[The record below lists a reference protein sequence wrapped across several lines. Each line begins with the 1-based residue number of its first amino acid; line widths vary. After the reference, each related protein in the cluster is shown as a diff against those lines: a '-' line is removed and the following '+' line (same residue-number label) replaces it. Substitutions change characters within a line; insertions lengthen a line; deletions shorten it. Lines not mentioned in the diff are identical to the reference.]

1 VPGRHPRI
9 IVNADDFGFS
19 PGVNA
24 GIAAAHRRGIV
35 TSASLMA
42 NAPGFAEAVV
52 LAAEN
57 PALGIGVH
65 LNLVRGKPL
74 SPLAGIPLL
83 AGGGGRFRP
92 FRWRRMSPAFLGQA
106 EGEYRRQIE
115 KIVAAGI
122 RPTHVDFEK
131 HHAWQAPLYRL
142 AARLAREYGIRAIRN
157 LREPPI
163 WAIRR
168 LGWPGWRR
176 LSLSLSLRA
185 GLALFGPGSS
195 GLASPDR
202 LLGQCRIGDM
212 DEAAW
217 LRLARH
223 VPPGV
228 SEIMTHPGMAD
239 ASGAGGDM
247 GTSRLAA
254 GRKRELEALASPL
267 VRHSLEEAG
276 VERITFAGIAGAD

>member
-1 VPGRHPRI
+1 MPGECPRI

-19 PGVNA
+19 SGVNA
-24 GIAAAHRRGIV
+24 GVVLAHRRGIV

-57 PALGIGVH
+57 PTLGVGVH
-65 LNLVRGKPL
+65 LNLVRGNSL
-74 SPLAGIPLL
+74 SPPVEIPLL
-83 AGGGGRFRP
+83 AGADGRFRP
-92 FRWRRMSPAFLGQA
+92 FRWRRTPSAFLGQA
-106 EGEYRRQIE
+106 KGEYRRQIE
-115 KIVAAGI
+115 KILAAGI

-142 AARLAREYGIRAIRN
+142 AACLAREYGIRAIRN

-163 WAIRR
+163 WSIRR
-168 LGWPGWRR
+168 LGWPGWRP

-185 GLALFGPGSS
+185 GLALFGSGPT
-195 GLASPDR
+195 GLASPNR
-202 LLGQCRIGDM
+202 LLGQWRIGDM

-217 LRLARH
+217 IRLARH
-223 VPPGV
+223 VPPGI
-228 SEIMTHPGMAD
+228 SEVMTHPGLAD
-239 ASGAGGDM
+239 VPGAGGM
-247 GTSRLAA
+247 GRTRLTA
-254 GRKRELEALASPL
+254 GRERELKALLSPL